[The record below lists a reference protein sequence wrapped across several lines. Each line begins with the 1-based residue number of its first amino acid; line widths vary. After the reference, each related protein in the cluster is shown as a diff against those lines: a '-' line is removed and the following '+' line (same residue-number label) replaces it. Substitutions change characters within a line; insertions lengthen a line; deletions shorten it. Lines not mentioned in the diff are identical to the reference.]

1 MVEIGI
7 EMREDRTEM
16 HAKIIIIFDTNTL
29 AMPMENMVHMFGGT
43 KKKSTLVDERVI
55 FFAREDEDSPR
66 QDILSKFCAPEVKG
80 FRSCMSANNNDENK
94 CLEPKGLLDKCAGA
108 AFKEVNSA
116 GPGKWVY

>member
-1 MVEIGI
+1 MEEIGI
-7 EMREDRTEM
+7 EMREDRTELD
-16 HAKIIIIFDTNTL
+16 AKIIIIFDTNTL

-80 FRSCMSANNNDENK
+80 FRGCMSANNNDENR
-94 CLEPKGLLDKCAGA
+94 CLESKGLLDKCAGA

>member
-1 MVEIGI
+1 
-7 EMREDRTEM
+7 
-16 HAKIIIIFDTNTL
+16 
-29 AMPMENMVHMFGGT
+29 MPMENMVHMFGGT

-66 QDILSKFCAPEVKG
+66 QDILSKFCEEQVKG
-80 FRSCMSANNNDENK
+80 FRACMGANGNDENK
-94 CLEPKGLLDKCAGA
+94 CLDSKAILEKCAGL